1 MSFRLAIAVAAAL
14 GCAALRAEAV
24 ENEKVLNRRGYELLR
39 KGDVDGAIRVFQR
52 NVEAY
57 PDSANVY
64 DSLGEAYAAAGDTP
78 NAIENYRRALA
89 LDPRSKSAR
98 YALERLT
105 GERRPIRPAVMVH
118 AAMGLLGLLAGT
130 AAMVLR
136 KGSRPHAL
144 AGRVFVGGMLLMSS
158 SAAAIAFFDE
168 QGETI
173 NRMMGL
179 LTFYLVG
186 TGWLTARRKSGTGP
200 IDRIAS
206 YSAWAIA
213 AALWGYGSRVAG
225 SSSGSEGGVPAA
237 VFFVFAAVAA
247 LAANGD
253 RRMVARGGV
262 TGTARIVRHL
272 WRMCAALFI
281 AAGSFFLGQP
291 QVFPDWLRNDAGL
304 RAIPVLLVL
313 AALAYWLIR
322 VRFPHAYKAGSLDLH
337 TPPPPLS
344 ASAGG

>member
-1 MSFRLAIAVAAAL
+1 MRIRVAFAVVAVVVGLSAAP
-14 GCAALRAEAV
+14 AEAV
-24 ENEKVLNRRGYELLR
+24 ENEKVLNSRGYELLR
-39 KGDVDGAIRVFQR
+39 KGDVEGAIRVFQR

-57 PDSANVY
+57 PESANVY
-64 DSLGEAYAAAGDTP
+64 DSLGEAYVAAGDRAR
-78 NAIENYRRALA
+78 AIESYRRALA

-105 GERRPIRPAVMVH
+105 GERQPMRPTVMFH
-118 AAMGLLGLLAGT
+118 AAMGLVGLLAGT

-144 AGRVFVGGMLLMSS
+144 AGRVFVAAMLLMSS
-158 SAAAIAFFDE
+158 TAALIAFFDP

-173 NRMMGL
+173 NKMMGL

-186 TGWLTARRKSGTGP
+186 TAWLTARRRGGVAG
-200 IDRIAS
+200 IDRIALFVAMS
-206 YSAWAIA
+206 LS
-213 AALWGYGSRVAG
+213 AALFGHGARVAG
-225 SSSGSEGGVPAA
+225 GSGSEGGVPAA
-237 VFFVFAAVAA
+237 VFFVFGAVAA

-253 RRMVARGGV
+253 RRLLARGGV
-262 TGTARIVRHL
+262 TGTARIARHL

-313 AALAYWLIR
+313 AALAYWTIR
-322 VRFPHAYKAGSLDLH
+322 VRFPNAYKAGSLDLH

-344 ASAGG
+344 ASV